1 VQESNLQP
9 SVSHAPLLG
18 VSECGVAFHKWL
30 TAMVNK
36 LRSATAWQFAL
47 IPAKIHPFFG
57 YNGGSSST
65 RTNQSSGVRIDDP
78 DADFKLAK
86 TINKI
91 EARLLLRHSGAGWDW
106 VIVFFSAVYRN
117 SPKIVLA
124 RVLDVR
130 RAQDT
135 REQLFVF
142 ARVGR
147 PPRFKC

>member
-1 VQESNLQP
+1 MHLYPQR
-9 SVSHAPLLG
+9 
-18 VSECGVAFHKWL
+18 F
-30 TAMVNK
+30 T
-36 LRSATAWQFAL
+36 
-47 IPAKIHPFFG
+47 PFFG
-57 YNGGSSST
+57 YNGGSSFT

-91 EARLLLRHSGAGWDW
+91 EARLLLTHSGAGWDW

-135 REQLFVF
+135 
-142 ARVGR
+142 ARTIIRLCARWASATVQMLDR
-147 PPRFKC
+147 TFSLLHNFCRRINAIS